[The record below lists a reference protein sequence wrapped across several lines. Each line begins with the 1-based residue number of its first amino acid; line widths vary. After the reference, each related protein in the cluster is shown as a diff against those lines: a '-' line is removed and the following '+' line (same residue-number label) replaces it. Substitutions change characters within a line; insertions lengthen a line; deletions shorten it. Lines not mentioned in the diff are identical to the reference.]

1 MLVEIVQQQF
11 VKEGGGGGTEHGED
25 VEGGREVSGG
35 LPGTQSVSGLSGSLE
50 SSEL

>member
-1 MLVEIVQQQF
+1 MLYD
-11 VKEGGGGGTEHGED
+11 KDGGGGETEYCED
-25 VEGGREVSGG
+25 VEGGREVSGGDVG